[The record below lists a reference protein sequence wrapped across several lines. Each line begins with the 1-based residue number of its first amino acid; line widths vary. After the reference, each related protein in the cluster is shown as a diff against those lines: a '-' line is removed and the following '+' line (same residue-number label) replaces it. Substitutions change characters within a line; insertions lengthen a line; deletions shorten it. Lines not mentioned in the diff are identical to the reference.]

1 MSLTDFTER
10 SHETLITQTPSAELA
25 PKEEGLSEADLPN
38 IRRAVSADNGEVL
51 TDIFQADINM
61 AIWQRELPSS
71 IASDCRTLLNS
82 GVHPNRRILLPT
94 SKIEHLG
101 EALPELV
108 PYPHLCADIQLLAD
122 MFSYLFELSGVG
134 IRLTTLNGAM
144 CPKFHVDR
152 VPCRLITTYLGT
164 GTEWLTPDSIAP
176 HTLDLKA
183 NQEFPSTSINH
194 LACGSVALL
203 KGELWEG
210 NEGAGLI
217 HCSPSVEPG
226 QLRLLL
232 TFDFGSA
239 DE

>member
-1 MSLTDFTER
+1 MSLIYSNER
-10 SHETLITQTPSAELA
+10 SREPLITQVNNAELV
-25 PKEEGLSEADLPN
+25 PLGKGVSEVKEPN
-38 IRRAVSADNGEVL
+38 TRRSVSADTGEIL
-51 TDIFQADINM
+51 ADIFQTDINM
-61 AIWQRELPSS
+61 AIWQRELPKD
-71 IASDCRTLLNS
+71 IAYNCQSLLNS
-82 GVHPNRRILLPT
+82 AVHPNRRILLPT
-94 SKIEHLG
+94 TKIDRLAEV
-101 EALPELV
+101 LPELK

-134 IRLTTLNGAM
+134 IRLTTLSGAM

-164 GTEWLTPDSIAP
+164 GTEWLTPDSIDP

-210 NEGAGLI
+210 NEGFGLI
-217 HCSPSVEPG
+217 HRSPSVDPG

-239 DE
+239 NE

>member
-1 MSLTDFTER
+1 MSLTFSTGR
-10 SHETLITQTPSAELA
+10 IHEPLIAQVNNAELV
-25 PKEEGLSEADLPN
+25 PFEKGVPEVKEPDT
-38 IRRAVSADNGEVL
+38 RRAVSADTGEVL
-51 TDIFQADINM
+51 ADIFQTDINM
-61 AIWQRELPSS
+61 AIWQRELPSD
-71 IASDCRTLLNS
+71 IASDCQSLFNN

-94 SKIEHLG
+94 TKIDSLAEV
-101 EALPELV
+101 LPELK

-122 MFSYLFELSGVG
+122 MFSYLFELNGVG

-164 GTEWLTPDSIAP
+164 GTEWLTPDSIDP
-176 HTLDLKA
+176 NTLDLKA

-210 NEGAGLI
+210 NEGFGLI
-217 HCSPSVEPG
+217 HRSPSVEPG

-232 TFDFGSA
+232 TFDFGST